1 MYSASLLES
10 TRMQRP
16 NTLAAIVEERAA
28 DSADRPFLTCGT
40 VTLTYGEFGDKVSRV
55 AAGLRELGIRRGDKV
70 CLFLPN
76 GIPLTVA
83 MFAVARIGA
92 TFVCAHADLRAREL
106 RHVLAH
112 SDAVAVFTDTLRL
125 PSVQEVRTDCPLL
138 RHVVLTDAACANG
151 AVSLDEL
158 LQSAPDS
165 MTTCVDTD
173 APAGILYTSGT
184 TGVPKGVLLKHAGY
198 LLNAQAIVERT
209 SLTRDDV
216 LYCVLPLAHLN
227 AQRSSLL
234 PAAMVAAHLVLDERF
249 SASAFWPAVRSHGVT
264 FFSLMPAIV
273 SILVRQQVRQ
283 DDREHSVR
291 LCVTPITPALLD
303 AFESRFGIP
312 VLNTYG
318 LTEGMLNVM
327 NFQGVQ
333 RRPGA
338 VGKPLLPE
346 IHRVRIVD
354 EADRDVPAGSSG
366 EILLQSPAMMIGYHK
381 DPAATQMALRGGWLH
396 TGDLGFLDDEGFL
409 HFSGRRKELIRRG
422 GENVAPAEIESV
434 LAEHPAV
441 QEAVAVGVPDPVL
454 EEEIKACVILRD
466 ERDASSVP
474 PEELFAHCVA
484 RLAPF
489 KVPRYIEYRRD
500 FPRTPTLRV
509 ERHKLTTLNSGS
521 DTVVYDRTEKTS

>member
-1 MYSASLLES
+1 
-10 TRMQRP
+10 MQRP
-16 NTLAAIVEERAA
+16 NTIAAILKERAA

-40 VTLTYGEFGDKVSRV
+40 QTLSYGEFAERVSRV
-55 AAGLRELGIRRGDKV
+55 AAGLRELGVRTGDKV

-76 GIPLTVA
+76 GIPLTIG
-83 MFAVARIGA
+83 MFAAARIGA
-92 TFVCAHADLRAREL
+92 IFVSAHADLRPREL

-125 PSVQEVRTDCPLL
+125 PSVQEVRSDCPLL
-138 RHVVLTDAACANG
+138 RHVVLTDASCAG
-151 AVSLDEL
+151 DAVSLDEL
-158 LQSAPDS
+158 LHSAPDS
-165 MTTCVDTD
+165 RIARVEGD
-173 APAGILYTSGT
+173 APAAILYTSGT
-184 TGVPKGVLLKHAGY
+184 TGVPKGVLLKHDGY

-209 SLTRDDV
+209 SLARDDV

-234 PAAMVAAHLVLDERF
+234 PAAMVAAHLVLEERF
-249 SASAFWPAVRSHGVT
+249 SASAFWPGVRSHGVT

-273 SILVRQQVRQ
+273 SILVRQPVRP

-327 NFQGVQ
+327 NFQGAQ
-333 RRPGA
+333 RRPRA
-338 VGKPLLPE
+338 IGKPLLPE
-346 IHRVRIVD
+346 IHHVRIVD
-354 EADRDVPAGSSG
+354 EADRDVTVGSTG
-366 EILLQSPAMMIGYHK
+366 EILLQSPAMMLGYYK
-381 DPAATQMALRGGWLH
+381 DPAATKMALRGGWLH

-409 HFSGRRKELIRRG
+409 HFSARRKELIRRG

-441 QEAVAVGVPDPVL
+441 QEAVAVGAPDPIL
-454 EEEIKACVILRD
+454 EEDIKACVILRD

-474 PEELFAHCVA
+474 PEELFAHCAA

-509 ERHKLTTLNSGS
+509 ERHKLTTLNAGPDSVVFERSG
-521 DTVVYDRTEKTS
+521 KTS